1 MADIVP
7 RLAEGADSVRARLHS
22 DLCTFRKYGTH
33 IFHRDLILI
42 HPSPAY
48 EPGDV
53 VTFQEEGEL
62 ITHRIIAET
71 KEGFWVQGD
80 ANNVRDEKP
89 VKSDAVIGKVV
100 LILPG
105 VGRAAI
111 FFRSP
116 RGIMILASIVLVT
129 AILTC
134 RRREEEERWKQ

>member
-1 MADIVP
+1 
-7 RLAEGADSVRARLHS
+7 
-22 DLCTFRKYGTH
+22 
-33 IFHRDLILI
+33 
-42 HPSPAY
+42 
-48 EPGDV
+48 V